1 MSNLVLVV
9 RAVEDAVDPEN
20 PFDYIFVC
28 VKALP
33 DVYDLAAVIE
43 AVVTP
48 SHTCILLNT
57 TNTIGIE
64 RLLEERFP
72 KNLVLSLVSGANL
85 IQTGPA
91 DFEHSDSSQVW
102 IGAARRNLEISLE
115 TQQDMTESLALTLE
129 AGQVEC
135 HVSKNILQQQWERM
149 IGPVAFHPI
158 SVLFEEPNHAALLE
172 QPLANEL
179 IGDLITELMA
189 IAQLQNCHFDSTF
202 RDRIIESAVLAS
214 QQSMM
219 YQDFVAKRPMEIES
233 FLANPLKAA
242 KEVGIPTP
250 HLQCIYALAHNVNR
264 LNQIKAA
271 SPPSNTK
278 HFSPQRVS
286 SAPLPASPVMG
297 HRPMS
302 IRAPQM
308 DSRRPVTNGNTHG
321 PPPSRSNG
329 YRHTGYS
336 PPTISRNDSL
346 EGLEEFTDIAL
357 YGDQVGQHPGA
368 VPDDDGYDYRYVNG
382 NDDSH
387 SRIPPHQQVR
397 RPAPAILHQDLA
409 LRERELALR
418 HRELAM
424 REREMSVHHGR
435 GGGKK
440 GPMTPVYDD
449 GDEDDDY
456 GMPPPRPPVVDPDSV
471 DMMSVTSRK
480 FRRGPPKSSTRA
492 QLNSE
497 FENGGRTSSLT
508 MRSFRSKNFRKDRT
522 VSSIPQA
529 DLPGILGS
537 LNDDPLNSLS
547 TNRYP
552 TVDTKTLTDNSRAN
566 SLTASRME
574 ELRISSNG
582 PYPSPNSFR
591 SSPQLSSPHDQ
602 IRNYP
607 HGQTPGGRALSGIA
621 PQQQS
626 FPNGHGGPV
635 PRGPPIRVNGKS
647 SGPYKSVTGSA
658 SASMNGS
665 GSTNSS
671 SNSSLERNGG
681 MMI

>member
-1 MSNLVLVV
+1 
-9 RAVEDAVDPEN
+9 
-20 PFDYIFVC
+20 
-28 VKALP
+28 
-33 DVYDLAAVIE
+33 
-43 AVVTP
+43 
-48 SHTCILLNT
+48 
-57 TNTIGIE
+57 
-64 RLLEERFP
+64 
-72 KNLVLSLVSGANL
+72 
-85 IQTGPA
+85 
-91 DFEHSDSSQVW
+91 
-102 IGAARRNLEISLE
+102 
-115 TQQDMTESLALTLE
+115 MTESLALTLE

-135 HVSKNILQQQWERM
+135 HVSTNILQQQWERM
-149 IGPVAFHPI
+149 IGPIAFHPI

-179 IGDLITELMA
+179 IQDLITELMA
-189 IAQLQNCHFDSTF
+189 IAQLQNCQFDSLF
-202 RDRIIESAVLAS
+202 RERVIEAAVLASQQS

-233 FLANPLKAA
+233 FLANPVKAG

-250 HLQCIYALAHNVNR
+250 HLQCIYAIAHNVNR
-264 LNQIKAA
+264 LNQTKTA
-271 SPPSNTK
+271 SPPPNTK
-278 HFSPQRVS
+278 PFAPQRVT
-286 SAPLPASPVMG
+286 SAPPMPASPVMG
-297 HRPMS
+297 HRSMSS

-308 DSRRPVTNGNTHG
+308 DPRRPVTNGNTHG

-336 PPTISRNDSL
+336 PPTIVRQNSL

-368 VPDDDGYDYRYVNG
+368 VPEDDGYDYRYTNG
-382 NDDSH
+382 NDDPH
-387 SRIPPHQQVR
+387 SRISHQQVR
-397 RPAPAILHQDLA
+397 RPPPVLHQDLA

-418 HRELAM
+418 QRELAM
-424 REREMSVHHGR
+424 REREMSVNLGR
-435 GGGKK
+435 GGKK

-449 GDEDDDY
+449 GDDDDY
-456 GMPPPRPPVVDPDSV
+456 GIPPPRPPVVDPDSV

-508 MRSFRSKNFRKDRT
+508 VRSFRPKNFRKDRA

-574 ELRISSNG
+574 ELRISSSG
-582 PYPSPNSFR
+582 PYPSPNSYR
-591 SSPQLSSPHDQ
+591 SSPQLSSSHDINGQ

-607 HGQTPGGRALSGIA
+607 HGQSPGGRTLSGIA
-621 PQQQS
+621 PQQQP
-626 FPNGHGGPV
+626 FVNNGHGGSM